1 METLEKIE
9 QLMTSL
15 KEDATKFFE
24 KNNKSAGVRTRK
36 TAQTIKATLQDL
48 RIIVLEESKK

>member
-15 KEDATKFFE
+15 STPKEYSTGTKE
-24 KNNKSAGVRTRK
+24 LLLLVVAISYILTYL
-36 TAQTIKATLQDL
+36 TY
-48 RIIVLEESKK
+48 